1 MRRIFLTGLAVLL
14 LAGLLPGVG
23 ELVENVVH
31 LATQGH
37 LAHAE
42 ANGDTHGPLD
52 AEHGCTGALHICS
65 CCVSVSYLAGKV
77 PTTGPGIPLPTSR
90 EPEGVRIGAFPPRGL
105 DHPPKA

>member
-1 MRRIFLTGLAVLL
+1 MTCLAVLL
-14 LAGLLPGVG
+14 LAGLIPGVG

-31 LATQGH
+31 LATRGH

-52 AEHGCTGALHICS
+52 AEHGCTGALHVFS
-65 CCVSVSYLAGKV
+65 CCVSVSYLAGK
-77 PTTGPGIPLPTSR
+77 GASIDPGVSLPTSR
-90 EPEGVRIGAFPPRGL
+90 EPEGVRIGTLPPSGL